1 MKDGPRALRS
11 AKAVQPP
18 PGRFG
23 VRHCVRG
30 SCLVRCRAV
39 PPRTR
44 TIALALLAVASL
56 AACGKSIQV
65 PKSQTRAHAG
75 AELFNMRCSGCH
87 TFDAAATWGWKSK
100 REIKGGERTN
110 GPNFNTR
117 KEQKQAVLF
126 AIRNGGFSGAVMPA
140 NIVVGDDAQKVAEF
154 VAGYSGKGGENSS
167 PTSGQSGASSGS
179 P

>member
-44 TIALALLAVASL
+44 TLALALVAIAAL

-65 PKSQTRAHAG
+65 PQSQPRLHAG

-87 TFDAAATWGWKSK
+87 TFDAAATFGSKSK

-117 KEQKQAVLF
+117 KERKQDILF
-126 AIRNGGFSGAVMPA
+126 AIRNGGFSGAIMPA
-140 NIVVGDDAQKVAEF
+140 NVVVGDQAQKVAEF
-154 VAGYSGKGGENSS
+154 LAAYSGKGGESS
-167 PTSGQSGASSGS
+167 SSSNGQSGASSGS